1 MCAGVAKRGLFVAFE
16 GTDGSGNTTQSK
28 LLVDF
33 LKSEG
38 RDVVLTKEPTEGYVG
53 RRIRDVLQKRASATP
68 LELQQMFVA
77 DRREHLAA
85 AVEPALKSG
94 KAVITDRYMFSTLAF
109 GGIDVDMELLRRMNS
124 GFRVPDL
131 TFVIDVPAEVSM
143 ERMKGRL
150 RENGTKLELFEE
162 TEKLKRVRENYLKIA
177 KLYPNVHVIDGNR
190 PIEVVAADIR
200 EIVLSAMK
208 E

>member
-1 MCAGVAKRGLFVAFE
+1 
-16 GTDGSGNTTQSK
+16 
-28 LLVDF
+28 
-33 LKSEG
+33 
-38 RDVVLTKEPTEGYVG
+38 
-53 RRIRDVLQKRASATP
+53 
-68 LELQQMFVA
+68 
-77 DRREHLAA
+77 
-85 AVEPALKSG
+85 
-94 KAVITDRYMFSTLAF
+94 
-109 GGIDVDMELLRRMNS
+109 MNS

-162 TEKLKRVRENYLKIA
+162 TEKLRRVRENYLKIA

-190 PIEVVAADIR
+190 PIEAVAADVR